1 MWRNKKLT
9 RLTILPAMLLAA
21 MTSLAAPNEE
31 QGKLLLHKGD
41 SLYRQGNFEE
51 AAIAYLISAN
61 EGNAEAQFDIAYAY
75 FNGEGIERDYASAAM
90 WFKRSAR
97 QNYAKAQYN
106 LAYCYMNGRGVPRD
120 YDKASDLLHQSANNN
135 YKRAQLTLADC
146 YANGI
151 LVEQNEKESQKW
163 MAMAANMQPEQPK
176 TEPAAPTAPATAPT
190 TPTTSTPSSPSTPS
204 IPSTPSTPSAPAPTV
219 QAPADKATEKPDTKK
234 ETLDGDFDIEVDIP
248 GMSSTPKPTAPA
260 VVAQPAA
267 PQPATEQPTTEQ
279 PTAPQPT
286 EEQPKPRII
295 KGPAQIQAEKE
306 NAANAEATK
315 PTEEKPAEETP
326 TPAPSA
332 PTPVEQATPATQ
344 STFAAANSAPI
355 LKILYPEDQS
365 MFHTD
370 QIKLKYQ
377 LIAGN
382 CADSTRIVV
391 MVDGQRQPT
400 TRAVRAANTIDVDL
414 PRHDCTVMMYAQNKN
429 GNSEPA
435 TIRLIREATS
445 MELPKLF
452 VVAIGVGDYNDPK
465 LPKLR
470 FTCKDAKDFSKAITS
485 KKGLPYEDVQVK
497 ILCDN
502 EATRADIF
510 EAMEWLKQESSP
522 NDVCIFF
529 FAGHGMRDEKD
540 RFYFMP
546 YGCNTDKLY
555 ECFSASDFRNE
566 AEDIHGKLIAF
577 VDACYS
583 GALFEGGRS
592 AATTHFIEQLKRSK
606 NGMLLYA
613 SSSSDTKSREDESW
627 ENGAFTKA
635 LVEALNGAAKEEHAE
650 GLSTQELEH
659 FLYKQVRK
667 LTDFKQTPIFINPS
681 GIEHFNI
688 FNYEK

>member
-120 YDKASDLLHQSANNN
+120 YDKAFDLLHQSANNN

-163 MAMAANMQPEQPK
+163 MAMAANLQPEQPK
-176 TEPAAPTAPATAPT
+176 TEPAAPNTPSTPSIPSAPN
-190 TPTTSTPSSPSTPS
+190 TPSTPSSPSTPS
-204 IPSTPSTPSAPAPTV
+204 TPSSPSTPNIPTPEPIV
-219 QAPADKATEKPDTKK
+219 QAPANKATEKPDTKK

-248 GMSSTPKPTAPA
+248 GMNSTSQPTAPV

-267 PQPATEQPTTEQ
+267 PQPA
-279 PTAPQPT
+279 APQPAAPKPT

-295 KGPAQIQAEKE
+295 KGPAQIQTEKE
-306 NAANAEATK
+306 
-315 PTEEKPAEETP
+315 
-326 TPAPSA
+326 
-332 PTPVEQATPATQ
+332 ATPAAQPTL
-344 STFAAANSAPI
+344 AAANSAPV

-546 YGCNTDKLY
+546 YGCNTNKLY

>member
-120 YDKASDLLHQSANNN
+120 YDKAFDLLHQSANNN

-163 MAMAANMQPEQPK
+163 MAMAANLQPEQPQ
-176 TEPAAPTAPATAPT
+176 TEPAAPNTPSTPSIPSAPS
-190 TPTTSTPSSPSTPS
+190 TPSTPSTPSSPSTPS
-204 IPSTPSTPSAPAPTV
+204 TPSIPSTPNIPTPEPIV
-219 QAPADKATEKPDTKK
+219 QAPANEATEKPDTKK

-248 GMSSTPKPTAPA
+248 GMNSTPKPTAPA
-260 VVAQPAA
+260 
-267 PQPATEQPTTEQ
+267 PQPTTPQPTAPQPTTEQ
-279 PTAPQPT
+279 PAAPKPT

-326 TPAPSA
+326 
-332 PTPVEQATPATQ
+332 ATENIAD
-344 STFAAANSAPI
+344 NSAPV

-546 YGCNTDKLY
+546 YGCNTNKLY

-688 FNYEK
+688 FNYESTLKSGFV

>member
-120 YDKASDLLHQSANNN
+120 YDKAFDLLHQSANNN

-163 MAMAANMQPEQPK
+163 MAMAANLQPEQPQ

-190 TPTTSTPSSPSTPS
+190 TPSTSAPSS
-204 IPSTPSTPSAPAPTV
+204 PSTPSTPSASSSPVPAPEPIV
-219 QAPADKATEKPDTKK
+219 QAPANKATEKPDTKK

-248 GMSSTPKPTAPA
+248 GMNSTPKPTAPV

-267 PQPATEQPTTEQ
+267 PQPTTEQ
-279 PTAPQPT
+279 PAAPKPT

-295 KGPAQIQAEKE
+295 KGPTQILAEKE
-306 NAANAEATK
+306 
-315 PTEEKPAEETP
+315 
-326 TPAPSA
+326 
-332 PTPVEQATPATQ
+332 ATPAAQPTL
-344 STFAAANSAPI
+344 AAANSAPV

-546 YGCNTDKLY
+546 YGCNTNKLY

>member
-31 QGKLLLHKGD
+31 QGKLLLQKGD

-163 MAMAANMQPEQPK
+163 MAMAANLQSEQPQ
-176 TEPAAPTAPATAPT
+176 TEPAAPN
-190 TPTTSTPSSPSTPS
+190 TPSTPSIPSAPNTPSSPNTPSTPSAPSTPSTPS
-204 IPSTPSTPSAPAPTV
+204 IPSTPNIPTPEPIV
-219 QAPADKATEKPDTKK
+219 QAPANKATEKPDTKK

-248 GMSSTPKPTAPA
+248 GMNSTSQPTAPV

-267 PQPATEQPTTEQ
+267 PQPA
-279 PTAPQPT
+279 APQPAAPKPT

-295 KGPAQIQAEKE
+295 KGPAQILTEKE
-306 NAANAEATK
+306 
-315 PTEEKPAEETP
+315 
-326 TPAPSA
+326 
-332 PTPVEQATPATQ
+332 ATPAAQPTL
-344 STFAAANSAPI
+344 AAANSAPV

>member
-163 MAMAANMQPEQPK
+163 MAMAANLQPEQPK
-176 TEPAAPTAPATAPT
+176 TESAAPNTPSTPSIPSAP
-190 TPTTSTPSSPSTPS
+190 STPSSPNTHSTPSAPSTPSTPS
-204 IPSTPSTPSAPAPTV
+204 IPSTPNIPTPEPIV
-219 QAPADKATEKPDTKK
+219 QAPTNKATEKPDTKK

-248 GMSSTPKPTAPA
+248 GMNSTPQPTAPV
-260 VVAQPAA
+260 VVAQPDAPQPTTEQPAA
-267 PQPATEQPTTEQ
+267 PQPA
-279 PTAPQPT
+279 

-295 KGPAQIQAEKE
+295 KGPAHILAEKE
-306 NAANAEATK
+306 
-315 PTEEKPAEETP
+315 
-326 TPAPSA
+326 
-332 PTPVEQATPATQ
+332 ATPAAQPTL
-344 STFAAANSAPI
+344 AAANSAPV

-546 YGCNTDKLY
+546 YGCNTNKLY

>member
-9 RLTILPAMLLAA
+9 RLTILPTMLLAA

-163 MAMAANMQPEQPK
+163 MAMAANLQPEQPQ
-176 TEPAAPTAPATAPT
+176 TEPAAPNTPSTPSIPSAP
-190 TPTTSTPSSPSTPS
+190 STPSSPNTHSTPSAPSTPSTPS
-204 IPSTPSTPSAPAPTV
+204 IPSTPNIPTPEPIV
-219 QAPADKATEKPDTKK
+219 QAPTNKATEKPDTKK

-248 GMSSTPKPTAPA
+248 GMNSTPQPTAPV
-260 VVAQPAA
+260 VVAQPDAPQPTTEQPAA
-267 PQPATEQPTTEQ
+267 PQPA
-279 PTAPQPT
+279 

-295 KGPAQIQAEKE
+295 KGPTQILAEKE
-306 NAANAEATK
+306 
-315 PTEEKPAEETP
+315 
-326 TPAPSA
+326 
-332 PTPVEQATPATQ
+332 ATPAAQPTL
-344 STFAAANSAPI
+344 AAANSAPV

-546 YGCNTDKLY
+546 YGCNTNKLY

>member
-120 YDKASDLLHQSANNN
+120 YDKAFDLLHQSANNN

-163 MAMAANMQPEQPK
+163 MAMAANLQPEQPK
-176 TEPAAPTAPATAPT
+176 TEPAAPNTPSTPSAPSAPS
-190 TPTTSTPSSPSTPS
+190 TPSTPNTPSSPSTPN
-204 IPSTPSTPSAPAPTV
+204 IPTPEPIV
-219 QAPADKATEKPDTKK
+219 QASANKATEKPDTKK

-248 GMSSTPKPTAPA
+248 GMNSTPQPTAPV

-267 PQPATEQPTTEQ
+267 PQPTTEQ
-279 PTAPQPT
+279 PAAPKPT

-295 KGPAQIQAEKE
+295 KGPAHILAEKE
-306 NAANAEATK
+306 
-315 PTEEKPAEETP
+315 
-326 TPAPSA
+326 
-332 PTPVEQATPATQ
+332 ATPAAQPTL
-344 STFAAANSAPI
+344 AAANSAPV

-546 YGCNTDKLY
+546 YGCNTSKLY

-681 GIEHFNI
+681 GIENFNI

>member
-163 MAMAANMQPEQPK
+163 MAMAANLQPEQPK
-176 TEPAAPTAPATAPT
+176 TELAAPTAPATAPT
-190 TPTTSTPSSPSTPS
+190 TPSTSAPSSPSTPS
-204 IPSTPSTPSAPAPTV
+204 ASSSPVPTPEPIV
-219 QAPADKATEKPDTKK
+219 QAPANKATEKPDTKK

-248 GMSSTPKPTAPA
+248 GMNSTPKPTAPV
-260 VVAQPAA
+260 VVAQPATPQPTTEQPAA
-267 PQPATEQPTTEQ
+267 PQPA
-279 PTAPQPT
+279 

-295 KGPAQIQAEKE
+295 KGPAQILAEKE
-306 NAANAEATK
+306 
-315 PTEEKPAEETP
+315 
-326 TPAPSA
+326 
-332 PTPVEQATPATQ
+332 ATPAAQPTL
-344 STFAAANSAPI
+344 AAANSAPV

-546 YGCNTDKLY
+546 YGCNTNKLY

>member
-163 MAMAANMQPEQPK
+163 MAMAANLQPEQPK

-190 TPTTSTPSSPSTPS
+190 TPSTSAPSSPSTPS
-204 IPSTPSTPSAPAPTV
+204 ASSSPVPTPDPIV
-219 QAPADKATEKPDTKK
+219 QAPANKATEKPDTKK

-248 GMSSTPKPTAPA
+248 GMNSTPKPTAPV
-260 VVAQPAA
+260 VVAQPATPQPTTEQPAA
-267 PQPATEQPTTEQ
+267 PQPA
-279 PTAPQPT
+279 

-295 KGPAQIQAEKE
+295 KGPAQILAEKE
-306 NAANAEATK
+306 
-315 PTEEKPAEETP
+315 
-326 TPAPSA
+326 
-332 PTPVEQATPATQ
+332 ATPAAQPTL
-344 STFAAANSAPI
+344 AAANSAPV

-400 TRAVRAANTIDVDL
+400 TRAVRAANTTDVDL

-546 YGCNTDKLY
+546 YGCNTNKLY

>member
-120 YDKASDLLHQSANNN
+120 YDKAFDLLHQSANNN

-163 MAMAANMQPEQPK
+163 MAMAANLQPEQPK

-190 TPTTSTPSSPSTPS
+190 TPSTSAPSSPSTPS
-204 IPSTPSTPSAPAPTV
+204 ASSSPVPTPEPIV
-219 QAPADKATEKPDTKK
+219 QAPANKATEKPDTKK

-248 GMSSTPKPTAPA
+248 GMTSTPKPTAPV

-267 PQPATEQPTTEQ
+267 PQPTTEQ
-279 PTAPQPT
+279 PAAPQPA

-295 KGPAQIQAEKE
+295 KGPAQILAEKE
-306 NAANAEATK
+306 
-315 PTEEKPAEETP
+315 
-326 TPAPSA
+326 
-332 PTPVEQATPATQ
+332 ATPAAQ
-344 STFAAANSAPI
+344 PTFAAANSAPV

-546 YGCNTDKLY
+546 YGCNTNKLY

>member
-9 RLTILPAMLLAA
+9 RLTILPTMLLAA

-163 MAMAANMQPEQPK
+163 MAMAANLQPEQPK

-190 TPTTSTPSSPSTPS
+190 TPSTST
-204 IPSTPSTPSAPAPTV
+204 PSTPSTPSIPTPEPIV
-219 QAPADKATEKPDTKK
+219 QAPANKATEKPDTKK

-248 GMSSTPKPTAPA
+248 GISSTPTTSKPV

-267 PQPATEQPTTEQ
+267 PQPAAPQPAAPQPTTEQ
-279 PTAPQPT
+279 PAAPKPT

-295 KGPAQIQAEKE
+295 KGPTQILAEKE
-306 NAANAEATK
+306 V
-315 PTEEKPAEETP
+315 
-326 TPAPSA
+326 TPAA
-332 PTPVEQATPATQ
+332 QPTL
-344 STFAAANSAPI
+344 AAANSAPV

-546 YGCNTDKLY
+546 YGCNTNKLY

>member
-120 YDKASDLLHQSANNN
+120 YDKAFELLHQSANNN

-163 MAMAANMQPEQPK
+163 MAMAANLQPEQPK

-190 TPTTSTPSSPSTPS
+190 TPSTSAPSSPSTPS
-204 IPSTPSTPSAPAPTV
+204 ASSSPVPTPEPIV
-219 QAPADKATEKPDTKK
+219 QAPANKATEKPDTKK

-248 GMSSTPKPTAPA
+248 GMNPTPKPTAPV

-267 PQPATEQPTTEQ
+267 PQPTTEQ
-279 PTAPQPT
+279 PAAPKPT

-295 KGPAQIQAEKE
+295 KGPAHILAEKE
-306 NAANAEATK
+306 
-315 PTEEKPAEETP
+315 
-326 TPAPSA
+326 
-332 PTPVEQATPATQ
+332 ATPAAQPTL
-344 STFAAANSAPI
+344 AAANSAPV

-546 YGCNTDKLY
+546 YGCNTNKLY

>member
-120 YDKASDLLHQSANNN
+120 YDKAFDLLHQSANNN

-163 MAMAANMQPEQPK
+163 MAMAANLQPEQPK
-176 TEPAAPTAPATAPT
+176 TEPAAPNT
-190 TPTTSTPSSPSTPS
+190 PSTPS
-204 IPSTPSTPSAPAPTV
+204 IPSAPSTPSTPNTPSTPSTPSVPTPEPIV
-219 QAPADKATEKPDTKK
+219 QAPANKATEKPDTKK

-248 GMSSTPKPTAPA
+248 GMNSTSQPTAPV
-260 VVAQPAA
+260 VVAQPDA
-267 PQPATEQPTTEQ
+267 PQPTTEQ
-279 PTAPQPT
+279 PAAPKPT

-295 KGPAQIQAEKE
+295 KGPAQILAEKE
-306 NAANAEATK
+306 
-315 PTEEKPAEETP
+315 
-326 TPAPSA
+326 
-332 PTPVEQATPATQ
+332 ATPAAQPTL
-344 STFAAANSAPI
+344 AAANSAPV

-546 YGCNTDKLY
+546 YGCNTNKLY

>member
-9 RLTILPAMLLAA
+9 RLTILPTMLLAA

-176 TEPAAPTAPATAPT
+176 TEPAAPDI
-190 TPTTSTPSSPSTPS
+190 PSTPS
-204 IPSTPSTPSAPAPTV
+204 IPSAPNTPSTPSAPSTPSSPNIPTPEPIV
-219 QAPADKATEKPDTKK
+219 QAPANKATEKPDTKK

-248 GMSSTPKPTAPA
+248 KISSTPTTPKPV

-267 PQPATEQPTTEQ
+267 PQPTTEQPTTEQ
-279 PTAPQPT
+279 PAAPKPT

-295 KGPAQIQAEKE
+295 KGPAHILAEKE
-306 NAANAEATK
+306 
-315 PTEEKPAEETP
+315 
-326 TPAPSA
+326 
-332 PTPVEQATPATQ
+332 ATPAAQPTL
-344 STFAAANSAPI
+344 AAANSAPV

-546 YGCNTDKLY
+546 YGCNTNKLY

>member
-120 YDKASDLLHQSANNN
+120 YDKAFDLLHQSANNN

-163 MAMAANMQPEQPK
+163 MAMAANLQPEQPK
-176 TEPAAPTAPATAPT
+176 TEPAAPN
-190 TPTTSTPSSPSTPS
+190 TPSTPSIPSAPSAPSTPSTPSTPS
-204 IPSTPSTPSAPAPTV
+204 IPSTPNIPTPEPIV
-219 QAPADKATEKPDTKK
+219 QAPANKATEKPDTKK

-248 GMSSTPKPTAPA
+248 GMSNTPKPTEEQPA
-260 VVAQPAA
+260 AQQPAA
-267 PQPATEQPTTEQ
+267 PQPTTEQ
-279 PTAPQPT
+279 PAAPKPT

-295 KGPAQIQAEKE
+295 KGPAHILAEKE
-306 NAANAEATK
+306 
-315 PTEEKPAEETP
+315 
-326 TPAPSA
+326 
-332 PTPVEQATPATQ
+332 ATPAAQPTL
-344 STFAAANSAPI
+344 AAANSAPV

-470 FTCKDAKDFSKAITS
+470 STCKDAKDFSKAITS

-546 YGCNTDKLY
+546 YGCNTNKLY

>member
-120 YDKASDLLHQSANNN
+120 YDKAFDLLHQSANNN

-163 MAMAANMQPEQPK
+163 MAMAANLQPEQPQ
-176 TEPAAPTAPATAPT
+176 TEPAAPN
-190 TPTTSTPSSPSTPS
+190 TPSTPSIPSAPSTPSTPS
-204 IPSTPSTPSAPAPTV
+204 IPSTHSIPSTPSIPTPEPIV
-219 QAPADKATEKPDTKK
+219 QAPANKATEKPDTKK

-248 GMSSTPKPTAPA
+248 GMSSTPKPIAPV

-267 PQPATEQPTTEQ
+267 PQPTTDQPTTEQ
-279 PTAPQPT
+279 PAAPKPT

-295 KGPAQIQAEKE
+295 KGPAHILAEKE
-306 NAANAEATK
+306 
-315 PTEEKPAEETP
+315 
-326 TPAPSA
+326 
-332 PTPVEQATPATQ
+332 ATPAAQPTL
-344 STFAAANSAPI
+344 AAANSAPV

>member
-120 YDKASDLLHQSANNN
+120 YDKAFDLLHQSANNN

-163 MAMAANMQPEQPK
+163 MAMAANLQPEQPK
-176 TEPAAPTAPATAPT
+176 TEPAAPN
-190 TPTTSTPSSPSTPS
+190 TPSTPSIPSAPNTPSSPNTPSTPSAPSTPSTPS
-204 IPSTPSTPSAPAPTV
+204 IPSTPNIPTPEPIV
-219 QAPADKATEKPDTKK
+219 QAPANKATEKPDTKK

-248 GMSSTPKPTAPA
+248 GMNSTPQPTAPV
-260 VVAQPAA
+260 VVAQPDAPQPTTEQPAA
-267 PQPATEQPTTEQ
+267 PQPA
-279 PTAPQPT
+279 

-295 KGPAQIQAEKE
+295 KGPAHILAEKE
-306 NAANAEATK
+306 
-315 PTEEKPAEETP
+315 
-326 TPAPSA
+326 
-332 PTPVEQATPATQ
+332 ATPAAQPTL
-344 STFAAANSAPI
+344 AAANSAPV

-546 YGCNTDKLY
+546 YGCNTNKLY

>member
-120 YDKASDLLHQSANNN
+120 YDKAFDLLHQSANNN

-163 MAMAANMQPEQPK
+163 MAMAANLQPEQPK

-190 TPTTSTPSSPSTPS
+190 TPSTSAPSSPSTPS
-204 IPSTPSTPSAPAPTV
+204 TPNIPTPEPIV
-219 QAPADKATEKPDTKK
+219 QAPANKATEKPDTKK

-248 GMSSTPKPTAPA
+248 GMNSTPQPTAPV
-260 VVAQPAA
+260 VVAQPDA
-267 PQPATEQPTTEQ
+267 PQPTTEQ
-279 PTAPQPT
+279 PAAPKPT

-295 KGPAQIQAEKE
+295 KGPAHILAEKE
-306 NAANAEATK
+306 
-315 PTEEKPAEETP
+315 
-326 TPAPSA
+326 
-332 PTPVEQATPATQ
+332 ATPAAQPTL
-344 STFAAANSAPI
+344 AAANSAPV

-470 FTCKDAKDFSKAITS
+470 LTCKDAKDFSKAITS

-546 YGCNTDKLY
+546 YGCNTNKLY

>member
-9 RLTILPAMLLAA
+9 RLTILPTMLLAA

-176 TEPAAPTAPATAPT
+176 TEPAAPDI
-190 TPTTSTPSSPSTPS
+190 PSTPS
-204 IPSTPSTPSAPAPTV
+204 IPSAPNTPSTPSAPSTPSSPNIPTPEPIV
-219 QAPADKATEKPDTKK
+219 QAPANKATEKPDTKK

-248 GMSSTPKPTAPA
+248 EISSTPTTPKPV

-267 PQPATEQPTTEQ
+267 PQPTTEQPTTEQ
-279 PTAPQPT
+279 PAAPKPT

-295 KGPAQIQAEKE
+295 KGPAHILAEKE
-306 NAANAEATK
+306 
-315 PTEEKPAEETP
+315 
-326 TPAPSA
+326 
-332 PTPVEQATPATQ
+332 ATPAAQPTL
-344 STFAAANSAPI
+344 AAANSAPV

-546 YGCNTDKLY
+546 YGCNTNKLY

-635 LVEALNGAAKEEHAE
+635 LVEAPNGAAKEEHAE

>member
-163 MAMAANMQPEQPK
+163 MAMAANLQPEQPK
-176 TEPAAPTAPATAPT
+176 TEPAASNTPSTPSIPSAPSTPSTPSAP
-190 TPTTSTPSSPSTPS
+190 STPSSPSTPS
-204 IPSTPSTPSAPAPTV
+204 TPTPEPIV
-219 QAPADKATEKPDTKK
+219 QAPANKATEKPDTKK

-248 GMSSTPKPTAPA
+248 GMNSTPQPTAPV
-260 VVAQPAA
+260 VVAQPDA
-267 PQPATEQPTTEQ
+267 PQPTTEQ
-279 PTAPQPT
+279 PAAPKPT

-295 KGPAQIQAEKE
+295 KGPAHILAEKE
-306 NAANAEATK
+306 
-315 PTEEKPAEETP
+315 
-326 TPAPSA
+326 
-332 PTPVEQATPATQ
+332 ATPAAQPTL
-344 STFAAANSAPI
+344 AAANSAPV

-546 YGCNTDKLY
+546 YGCNTNKLY

>member
-120 YDKASDLLHQSANNN
+120 YDKAFDLLHQSANNN

-163 MAMAANMQPEQPK
+163 MAMAANLQPEQPQI
-176 TEPAAPTAPATAPT
+176 EPAAPNTPSTPSIPSAPSAPS
-190 TPTTSTPSSPSTPS
+190 TPSTPSSPSTPS
-204 IPSTPSTPSAPAPTV
+204 TPSTPNIPTPEPIV
-219 QAPADKATEKPDTKK
+219 QAPANKATEKPDTKK

-248 GMSSTPKPTAPA
+248 GISSTPTTSKPV

-267 PQPATEQPTTEQ
+267 PQPTTEQ
-279 PTAPQPT
+279 PAAPKPT

-295 KGPAQIQAEKE
+295 KGPAHILAEKE
-306 NAANAEATK
+306 
-315 PTEEKPAEETP
+315 
-326 TPAPSA
+326 
-332 PTPVEQATPATQ
+332 ATPAAQPTL
-344 STFAAANSAPI
+344 AAANSAPV

-546 YGCNTDKLY
+546 YGCNTNKLY

>member
-9 RLTILPAMLLAA
+9 RLTILPAILLAA

-163 MAMAANMQPEQPK
+163 MAMAANLQPEQPK
-176 TEPAAPTAPATAPT
+176 TEPAAPNT
-190 TPTTSTPSSPSTPS
+190 PSTPS
-204 IPSTPSTPSAPAPTV
+204 IPSAPSTPSTPNTPSTPSTPSIPTPEPIV
-219 QAPADKATEKPDTKK
+219 QAPANKATEKPDTKK

-248 GMSSTPKPTAPA
+248 GMNSTSQPTAPV

-267 PQPATEQPTTEQ
+267 PQPA
-279 PTAPQPT
+279 APKPT

-295 KGPAQIQAEKE
+295 KGPAQIQTEKE
-306 NAANAEATK
+306 
-315 PTEEKPAEETP
+315 
-326 TPAPSA
+326 
-332 PTPVEQATPATQ
+332 ATPAAQ
-344 STFAAANSAPI
+344 PTFAAANSAPV

-546 YGCNTDKLY
+546 YGCNTNKLY

-635 LVEALNGAAKEEHAE
+635 LVEALNGAAKEEHTE

>member
-120 YDKASDLLHQSANNN
+120 YDKAFDLLHQSANNN

-163 MAMAANMQPEQPK
+163 MAMAANLQPEQPK
-176 TEPAAPTAPATAPT
+176 TEPAAPNTPSTPSIPSAPS
-190 TPTTSTPSSPSTPS
+190 TPSTPSTPSSPSTPS
-204 IPSTPSTPSAPAPTV
+204 TPSIPSTPNIPTPEPIV
-219 QAPADKATEKPDTKK
+219 QAPANKATEKPDTKK

-248 GMSSTPKPTAPA
+248 GMNSTSQPTAPV

-267 PQPATEQPTTEQ
+267 PQPTTEQ
-279 PTAPQPT
+279 PVAPKPT

-295 KGPAQIQAEKE
+295 KGPAQILAEKE
-306 NAANAEATK
+306 
-315 PTEEKPAEETP
+315 
-326 TPAPSA
+326 
-332 PTPVEQATPATQ
+332 ATPAAQPTL
-344 STFAAANSAPI
+344 AAANSAPV

-400 TRAVRAANTIDVDL
+400 TRAVRAANTIDIDL

-522 NDVCIFF
+522 TDVCIFF

-546 YGCNTDKLY
+546 YGCNTNKLY

>member
-163 MAMAANMQPEQPK
+163 MAMAANLQPEQPQ
-176 TEPAAPTAPATAPT
+176 TEPAAPNTPSTPSIHSAP
-190 TPTTSTPSSPSTPS
+190 STPSSPNTHSTPSAPSTPSTPS
-204 IPSTPSTPSAPAPTV
+204 IPSTPNIPTPEPIV
-219 QAPADKATEKPDTKK
+219 QAPTNKATEKPDTKK

-248 GMSSTPKPTAPA
+248 GMNSTPQPTAPV
-260 VVAQPAA
+260 VVAQPDAPQPTTEQPAA
-267 PQPATEQPTTEQ
+267 PQPA
-279 PTAPQPT
+279 

-295 KGPAQIQAEKE
+295 KGPTQILAEKE
-306 NAANAEATK
+306 V
-315 PTEEKPAEETP
+315 
-326 TPAPSA
+326 TPAAQPIL
-332 PTPVEQATPATQ
+332 
-344 STFAAANSAPI
+344 AAANSAPV

-546 YGCNTDKLY
+546 YGCNTNKLY

>member
-120 YDKASDLLHQSANNN
+120 YDKAFDLLHQSANNN

-163 MAMAANMQPEQPK
+163 MAMAANLQPEQPK

-190 TPTTSTPSSPSTPS
+190 TPSTSAPSS
-204 IPSTPSTPSAPAPTV
+204 PSTPSTPSASSSPVPTPEPIVQDPAN
-219 QAPADKATEKPDTKK
+219 KATEKPDTKK

-248 GMSSTPKPTAPA
+248 GMNSTPQPTAPV

-267 PQPATEQPTTEQ
+267 PKPTTEQ
-279 PTAPQPT
+279 PAAPKPT

-295 KGPAQIQAEKE
+295 KGPAHIQTEKE
-306 NAANAEATK
+306 
-315 PTEEKPAEETP
+315 
-326 TPAPSA
+326 
-332 PTPVEQATPATQ
+332 ATPAAQPTL
-344 STFAAANSAPI
+344 AAANSAPV

-546 YGCNTDKLY
+546 YGCNTNKLY

>member
-1 MWRNKKLT
+1 
-9 RLTILPAMLLAA
+9 
-21 MTSLAAPNEE
+21 
-31 QGKLLLHKGD
+31 
-41 SLYRQGNFEE
+41 
-51 AAIAYLISAN
+51 
-61 EGNAEAQFDIAYAY
+61 
-75 FNGEGIERDYASAAM
+75 
-90 WFKRSAR
+90 
-97 QNYAKAQYN
+97 
-106 LAYCYMNGRGVPRD
+106 MNGRGVPRD
-120 YDKASDLLHQSANNN
+120 YDKAFDLLHQSANNN

-163 MAMAANMQPEQPK
+163 MAMAANLQPEQPK

-190 TPTTSTPSSPSTPS
+190 TPSTSAPSSPSTPS
-204 IPSTPSTPSAPAPTV
+204 ASSSPVPTPEPIV
-219 QAPADKATEKPDTKK
+219 QAPANKATEKPDTKK

-248 GMSSTPKPTAPA
+248 GMNSTPKPTAPV
-260 VVAQPAA
+260 VVAQPATPQPTTEQPAA
-267 PQPATEQPTTEQ
+267 PQPA
-279 PTAPQPT
+279 

-295 KGPAQIQAEKE
+295 KGPAQILAEKE
-306 NAANAEATK
+306 
-315 PTEEKPAEETP
+315 
-326 TPAPSA
+326 
-332 PTPVEQATPATQ
+332 ATPAAQPTL
-344 STFAAANSAPI
+344 AAANSAPV

-546 YGCNTDKLY
+546 YGCNTNKLY

>member
-163 MAMAANMQPEQPK
+163 MAMAANLQPEQPK
-176 TEPAAPTAPATAPT
+176 TESAAPTAPATAPT
-190 TPTTSTPSSPSTPS
+190 TPSTST
-204 IPSTPSTPSAPAPTV
+204 PSTPSTPNIPTPEPIV
-219 QAPADKATEKPDTKK
+219 QAPANKATEKPDTKK

-248 GMSSTPKPTAPA
+248 GISSTPTTSKPV

-267 PQPATEQPTTEQ
+267 PQPAAPQPAAPQPTTEQ
-279 PTAPQPT
+279 PAAPKPT

-295 KGPAQIQAEKE
+295 KGPAQTLAEKE
-306 NAANAEATK
+306 
-315 PTEEKPAEETP
+315 
-326 TPAPSA
+326 
-332 PTPVEQATPATQ
+332 ATPAAQPTL
-344 STFAAANSAPI
+344 AAANSAPV

-546 YGCNTDKLY
+546 YGCNTNKLY